1 MRIILC
7 DCSKFLATAFKVL
20 QMVWLNFDIDN
31 DDCNPTIHLN
41 RDKVI
46 CAQQVH
52 VFEVQVLQLLT
63 FLLIICTNN
72 DRKI

>member
-1 MRIILC
+1 
-7 DCSKFLATAFKVL
+7 
-20 QMVWLNFDIDN
+20 MVWLNFDIDN
-31 DDCNPTIHLN
+31 DDCNQTIHLN

-63 FLLIICTNN
+63 FLLIIATNN

>member
-1 MRIILC
+1 MIIVLC
-7 DCSKFLATAFKVL
+7 D
-20 QMVWLNFDIDN
+20 FDIDN
-31 DDCNPTIHLN
+31 DDCNQTIHLN

-46 CAQQVH
+46 CAQHVH

-63 FLLIICTNN
+63 FLLIIGTNN